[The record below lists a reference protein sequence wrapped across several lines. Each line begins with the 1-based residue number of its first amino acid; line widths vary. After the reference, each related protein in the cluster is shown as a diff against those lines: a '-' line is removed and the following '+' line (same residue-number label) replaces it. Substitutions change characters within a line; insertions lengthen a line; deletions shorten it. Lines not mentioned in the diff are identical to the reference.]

1 MCHASA
7 LRMGREGVETAASPV
22 LAEVALIY
30 RAAGACPRAPCRPR
44 SAKDRLISWPLRA
57 LLFVTPPLALEQR
70 LLVLLPHP
78 VLSARVLPP
87 AGRRGCVQEG
97 SPSRRPPHS
106 LAQAPGQTRGEA
118 SGRPQRCT
126 WTHTGGS
133 QRFPTLMPAPGSQ
146 NSQPARHS
154 FSCHPLGP
162 GGVVQLALS
171 ELMMKY

>member
-44 SAKDRLISWPLRA
+44 SAKDRPISWPLRA

-70 LLVLLPHP
+70 LLVLLPHR
-78 VLSARVLPP
+78 VRSARVLPP

-97 SPSRRPPHS
+97 SPSRRPLHS
-106 LAQAPGQTRGEA
+106 LAQAPRSD
-118 SGRPQRCT
+118 SGRSVRTPSKAHLDAH
-126 WTHTGGS
+126 WG
-133 QRFPTLMPAPGSQ
+133 LPALSHAHARPGLPEF
-146 NSQPARHS
+146 PARTA
-154 FSCHPLGP
+154 L
-162 GGVVQLALS
+162 LAATLWAPAVWCS
-171 ELMMKY
+171 WPYQS